1 MAKFNPIT
9 LLVLVQGV
17 TVEEVIQNYSEQD
30 YVQSEGIKRL
40 DSQRDT
46 DYAEVYPVI
55 KALYGANKPEK
66 CLLRCSSPEGDVYI
80 YHFGL
85 RYHIFRKLTPKEKS

>member
-1 MAKFNPIT
+1 MRKFNAIT
-9 LLVLVQGV
+9 LLALVQGV

-40 DSQRDT
+40 DSKRDT
-46 DYAEVYPVI
+46 DYAEIYPVI
-55 KALYGANKPEK
+55 KALYGEHKPEK
-66 CLLRCSSPEGDVYI
+66 CLLRCSSPDGDVYI

-85 RYHIFRKLTPKEKS
+85 TYHIFKKLQKKN